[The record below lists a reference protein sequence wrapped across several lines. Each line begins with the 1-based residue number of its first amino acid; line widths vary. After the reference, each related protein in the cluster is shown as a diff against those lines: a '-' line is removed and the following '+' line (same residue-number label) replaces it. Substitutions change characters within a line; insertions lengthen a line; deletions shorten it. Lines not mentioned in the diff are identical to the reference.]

1 MPRVNRYPDDDPT
14 GACAARMTSAF
25 VVAPLVALAVL
36 AGGLAGTFLRD
47 RLPGRHLDED
57 TKWMVRIGIGFL
69 STLAALLMSLIISA
83 KMQSF
88 DAVSRSVATTAAQIV
103 GIDANLRELGPAGAA
118 ARAQL
123 RVLVSAEVDHLW
135 QHAPSPASDARGYHP
150 LERTLRALAPA
161 GAAEQAARARAL
173 QLTSELAHA
182 GGLASSESGS
192 TTTVPLLIVL
202 LLWLVIISFG
212 INLFA
217 PASVTIVV
225 VNLLVS
231 LSIAAAIFLILE
243 LDQPYHGFIGV
254 SDAPLRAALQQLAS

>member
-1 MPRVNRYPDDDPT
+1 MISPL
-14 GACAARMTSAF
+14 
-25 VVAPLVALAVL
+25 VVASLVALAVL

-103 GIDANLRELGPAGAA
+103 GIDASLRELGPAGDA

-123 RVLVSAEVDHLW
+123 RALVSAEVDRLW